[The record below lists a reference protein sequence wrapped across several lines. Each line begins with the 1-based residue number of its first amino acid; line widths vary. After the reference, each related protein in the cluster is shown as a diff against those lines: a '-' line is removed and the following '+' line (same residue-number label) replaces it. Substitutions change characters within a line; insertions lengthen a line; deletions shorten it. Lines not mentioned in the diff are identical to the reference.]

1 MTVFKMLVFQ
11 PLVELSLGVA
21 FRLRLRSLNS
31 RPVRNQP
38 RINAAKELNRIKS
51 ASSAGVQSV
60 CGVRTICM
68 AKTLKQKIDLQRIR
82 A

>member
-1 MTVFKMLVFQ
+1 VFKMLVFQ

-38 RINAAKELNRIKS
+38 RINAAKELNCINS
-51 ASSAGVQSV
+51 ASSAGVQV
-60 CGVRTICM
+60 CMRRSDHLHGRNAD
-68 AKTLKQKIDLQRIR
+68 AKD
-82 A
+82 